1 MRMAHDLAAAADLMV
16 VIGSS
21 LEVHPV
27 ASLPAIT
34 LDGGG
39 RLALVTQGPT
49 PYDGEA
55 TVKLDG
61 DVVHELAGVL
71 AAL

>member
-1 MRMAHDLAAAADLMV
+1 M
-16 VIGSS
+16 
-21 LEVHPV
+21 
-27 ASLPAIT
+27 
-34 LDGGG
+34 
-39 RLALVTQGPT
+39 TQGPT

-61 DVVHELAGVL
+61 DVVDELGAVL